1 MMCVCVCVCLNT
13 FWENSGRSQNI
24 ELVQPLC
31 QTWLPAYKSLS
42 SYSDYYKAT
51 QGFYSENLLKAAFSS
66 SILIDTS
73 K

>member
-1 MMCVCVCVCLNT
+1 MMMMCVCVCVNT
-13 FWENSGRSQNI
+13 FWENSRKSQNI

-31 QTWLPAYKSLS
+31 QNWLPAYGSLS
-42 SYSDYYKAT
+42 SYSDYYNAR
-51 QGFYSENLLKAAFSS
+51 QGFYSENPLKAAFSS